1 MGHWVSGKVAW
12 GNFLANSSSEVLTE
26 FDFCRMANNPRALF
40 RAASYISRRSLNLAK
55 LIRDSIIIYKKIPWG
70 FFKYMESSSN
80 MKNTHS
86 ELRDRQCLV
95 SGEWQVVLTQAG
107 FEAEVRDIAELSF
120 RSLSNPLWLIF
131 LLSLCQFFLKYLNY
145 IFMLLYK

>member
-1 MGHWVSGKVAW
+1 
-12 GNFLANSSSEVLTE
+12 
-26 FDFCRMANNPRALF
+26 
-40 RAASYISRRSLNLAK
+40 
-55 LIRDSIIIYKKIPWG
+55 
-70 FFKYMESSSN
+70 MESSSN

-86 ELRDRQCLV
+86 ELKDRQSLV

-107 FEAEVRDIAELSF
+107 FEAEVRDIAKLSF

-131 LLSLCQFFLKYLNY
+131 LFSLCQFFLKYLNY